1 MLISL
6 RETKNR
12 GDVVEFN
19 IERQVKDGFTK
30 NEEWLEAETRYPT
43 RRLRLQIVFP
53 KGRECLR
60 AKLVERRG
68 EKTTV
73 LGKKY
78 FGRRRDDRQTLIW
91 SKRRPH
97 QGESYTISWIW

>member
-12 GDVVEFN
+12 GDVVEFS

-53 KGRECLR
+53 KGRECQR
-60 AKLVERRG
+60 AKPVERRG
-68 EKTTV
+68 E
-73 LGKKY
+73 KY